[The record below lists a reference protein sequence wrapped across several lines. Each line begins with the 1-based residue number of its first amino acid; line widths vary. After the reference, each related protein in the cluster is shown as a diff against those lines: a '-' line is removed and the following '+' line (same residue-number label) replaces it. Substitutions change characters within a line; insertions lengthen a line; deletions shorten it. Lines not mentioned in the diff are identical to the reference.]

1 MHWRQTRTANLAV
14 TPVTLNPIES
24 MIVRRFRVRFRWS
37 RMPANQVCALFLL
50 FYGQS
55 TPVSSGN

>member
-14 TPVTLNPIES
+14 TPATLNPIES
-24 MIVRRFRVRFRWS
+24 MIVRRFRVRFRW
-37 RMPANQVCALFLL
+37 MPANQGCALFLL